1 MPMHRPVIGLAAL
14 IAVAGAPGLA
24 LAQAAPLTP
33 ATVIADAAAPMKVVM
48 LVLLVA
54 LIAAVV
60 LTVRKLRSGAL
71 LTGGSAY
78 VSALRLGAPLL
89 GLLGA
94 AYNGLM
100 ILLALANRGPQPIDV
115 VAPGLAEAAFLLVL
129 GLAVGVVA
137 VVCHWAIESRI
148 DRMVLKG

>member
-1 MPMHRPVIGLAAL
+1 MSAFRPAIVLAAL
-14 IAVAGAPGLA
+14 VAVTGAPGLA
-24 LAQAAPLTP
+24 WAQAAPLTP
-33 ATVIADAAAPMKVVM
+33 ATVFADAAIPMKAVM
-48 LVLLVA
+48 AMLLVA
-54 LIAAVV
+54 VAAAVV
-60 LTVRKLRSGAL
+60 LTVRKLRSGPL

-100 ILLALANRGPQPIDV
+100 ILIALANRGPQPINV

-129 GLAVGVVA
+129 GLAVGVTA
-137 VVCHWAIESRI
+137 VICHWAIEARI